1 MKLVKEIK
9 SKLGELHFKRWKLF
23 SLKKYNVY
31 LHAIY
36 KADEDLYLHNHPWD
50 YTSIILYGTF
60 VEKVRSNNLGE
71 IVKYRYNHLH
81 FGSVVKRK
89 SNIFHKI
96 VRLENNGTEKWG
108 RILAD
113 VYCENVYINQWMI
126 DNKFAAPYEGGTKDK
141 NMD

>member
-96 VRLENNGTEKWG
+96 VRLESEVVYSLFITTKNHDTWG
-108 RILAD
+108 YD
-113 VYCENVYINQWMI
+113 V
-126 DNKFAAPYEGGTKDK
+126 DNKFVDSETFRK
-141 NMD
+141 NKNN